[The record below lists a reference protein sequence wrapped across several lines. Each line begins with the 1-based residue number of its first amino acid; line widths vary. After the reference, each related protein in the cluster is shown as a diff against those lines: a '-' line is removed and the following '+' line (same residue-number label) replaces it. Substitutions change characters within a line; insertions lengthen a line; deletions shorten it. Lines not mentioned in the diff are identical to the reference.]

1 MKEFVV
7 KFPLGTPLE
16 PICRKAEELGYGR
29 GDANPSRDRDC
40 FLLRTY
46 EHGKYSL
53 LNHKNLTRT
62 LEIITL
68 ETFMKMNKLTNK
80 YVKVPHNMALKEA
93 VLKHAENL
101 GLELGSGYEYEDD
114 SLCFSKAVTGWGFF
128 SDTELHESEIP
139 IYDFFALTKED
150 INPEPQQTRL
160 SVEEIK
166 KKLGIEGDLI
176 VEE

>member
-16 PICRKAEELGYGR
+16 PLCRKAEELGYKRVTENVTGCLDCICFYCD
-29 GDANPSRDRDC
+29 GDFGIYNHPCGSTNP
-40 FLLRTY
+40 
-46 EHGKYSL
+46 
-53 LNHKNLTRT
+53 
-62 LEIITL
+62 ITL

-80 YVKVPHNMALKEA
+80 YVKVPHNTALKEA
-93 VLKHAENL
+93 VLKHAKDL
-101 GLELGSGYEYEDD
+101 GLGPLDSNGTNNDRLEFFRYSEGNEDW
-114 SLCFSKAVTGWGFF
+114 SFYSSVCR
-128 SDTELHESEIP
+128 ESSIP

-150 INPEPQQTRL
+150 ITPKPQQTRL